1 MQEHVI
7 VPFPDTLAAEPT
19 ATHCRSTLLISSM
32 QAVKRHGHY
41 DRYVRAIDPRR
52 LDSILSSAAGV
63 WIPIDVGVAHYAACD
78 ALDLSADETLAIGG
92 EVVRAL
98 QKTFIGSVVRSASS
112 GMGISPLTGLEK
124 FTSVRARSIKGG
136 GARVVRC
143 GPKDVRIEFKGE
155 PFAAIRYF
163 RIAYRGFIQ
172 AGCEFFSRR
181 VVVAELEAFRSATTL
196 GYRIAWV

>member
-1 MQEHVI
+1 M
-7 VPFPDTLAAEPT
+7 
-19 ATHCRSTLLISSM
+19 
-32 QAVKRHGHY
+32 
-41 DRYVRAIDPRR
+41 
-52 LDSILSSAAGV
+52 
-63 WIPIDVGVAHYAACD
+63 AHYAACD
-78 ALDLSADETLAIGG
+78 ALDLFADETLAIGG
-92 EVVRAL
+92 EVVHAL
-98 QKTFIGSVVRSASS
+98 QKTFIGSVVKSASS

-172 AGCEFFSRR
+172 AGCGFIIAARGGRGAGGVSVGDDARVSDRMGVSCAQTALRSRCTQPRR
-181 VVVAELEAFRSATTL
+181 VASSRGLLCDVNSGSISTN
-196 GYRIAWV
+196 